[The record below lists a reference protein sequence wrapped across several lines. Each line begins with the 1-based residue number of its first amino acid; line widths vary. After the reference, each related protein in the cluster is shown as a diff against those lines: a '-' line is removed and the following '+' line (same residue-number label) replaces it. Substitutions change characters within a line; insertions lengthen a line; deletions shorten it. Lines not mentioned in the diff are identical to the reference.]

1 MKELVDQKVQEMKDI
16 FVAKE
21 ERIIENYE
29 QIVKVQVWVDI
40 CIYVLH
46 YTFFVYV
53 CFGNRK
59 KLF

>member
-29 QIVKVQVWVDI
+29 QIVKVQV
-40 CIYVLH
+40 
-46 YTFFVYV
+46 
-53 CFGNRK
+53 
-59 KLF
+59 